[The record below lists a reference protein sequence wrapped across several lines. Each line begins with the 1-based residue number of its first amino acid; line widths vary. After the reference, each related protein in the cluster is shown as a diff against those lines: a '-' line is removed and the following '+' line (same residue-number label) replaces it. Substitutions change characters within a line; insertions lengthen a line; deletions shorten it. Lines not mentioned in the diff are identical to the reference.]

1 MRGPIAGTNPE
12 EWLGRGDPVS
22 AFSSSVEQAL
32 RSLAIEVG
40 GLRAER
46 DGLRLE
52 LEGVRAQLE
61 VAQERA
67 EIAEVRASSGGL
79 SGHAA
84 ANPPQPE
91 VSVGWR
97 VPDWARHIG
106 IFLAGV
112 LVVMVLAV
120 TLGPKVLPYRAY
132 FVRSGSMEPAI
143 PTDALVVLTE
153 VDGNELRPGDVVTFD
168 RPDNPDTTV
177 THRVQQVV
185 VEDDGRYVLTKGDAN
200 SATDPW
206 RLRADEVDW
215 RVAFQVPFVG
225 GMFASLSGTVARLL
239 LVVVPVGVVL
249 ALWLRDRRRGAT
261 AAS

>member
-1 MRGPIAGTNPE
+1 MGSSPE

-67 EIAEVRASSGGL
+67 EALGSGQLVRPTDT
-79 SGHAA
+79 
-84 ANPPQPE
+84 NRPQP
-91 VSVGWR
+91 GRR
-97 VPDWARHIG
+97 VPDWSRHVAV
-106 IFLAGV
+106 FLAAV
-112 LVVMVLAV
+112 LVVAVLLV
-120 TLGPKVLPYRAY
+120 TVGPKVLPYRTY

-153 VDGNELRPGDVVTFD
+153 VGGDDIRPGDVVTFD
-168 RPDNPDTTV
+168 RPDDPDTTV

-185 VEDDGRYVLTKGDAN
+185 DEEDGRYLLTKGDAN

-206 RLRADEVDW
+206 RLRADDVDW
-215 RVAFQVPFVG
+215 RVSFQVPFVG
-225 GMFASLSGTVARLL
+225 GWFAGLSGPVARAL
-239 LVVVPVGVVL
+239 LVVVPLTFVVV
-249 ALWLRDRRRGAT
+249 AWLLDRRRRSGVS

>member
-1 MRGPIAGTNPE
+1 MRGPITGSTPE

-61 VAQERA
+61 VAQERV
-67 EIAEVRASSGGL
+67 ETLSSGRSRL
-79 SGHAA
+79 ESNHDR
-84 ANPPQPE
+84 PQPE
-91 VSVGWR
+91 SGRRLAV
-97 VPDWARHIG
+97 RHIS
-106 IFLAGV
+106 IFVAAVMV
-112 LVVMVLAV
+112 LVVLAV
-120 TLGPKVLPYRAY
+120 TVGPKVLPYRTY

-153 VDGNELRPGDVVTFD
+153 VGADDVRAGDVITFD
-168 RPDNPDTTV
+168 HPDRPDTTV

-185 VEDDGRYVLTKGDAN
+185 DEDDGRYLLTKGDAN
-200 SATDPW
+200 NATDPW

-225 GMFASLSGTVARLL
+225 GWFASLSGPLARVL
-239 LVVVPVGVVL
+239 LVVVPVSAVL
-249 ALWLRDRRRGAT
+249 LLWWRDRRRRPT